1 MLDLRKWR
9 YEGFSGSQCALKI
22 ECEGGGREYRGV
34 AVGGGKSSEKEGRS
48 IRAFSGTGEEYKGEN
63 LDTDPD
69 ERDRG
74 GKSLL

>member
-1 MLDLRKWR
+1 VLDLRKWR
-9 YEGFSGSQCALKI
+9 YEGFSGSQCAIKI
-22 ECEGGGREYRGV
+22 ECEGG
-34 AVGGGKSSEKEGRS
+34 VGSIGAWQWGGESSEKEGRS